1 MAYELRDR
9 QVDADQVLYKFPTI
23 PDEVQEYVTPVDID
37 ELLDGLTLT
46 KLNKVFKDVMR
57 RQDDKIDPVRSK
69 FGKIEKEEVP
79 LPLKLTYVEEYA
91 RTHKRFSFRHLL
103 EEQKSRMHVVVTFLA
118 ILELMKMGTIRVEQE
133 EICGDIMIDSLI

>member
-1 MAYELRDR
+1 M
-9 QVDADQVLYKFPTI
+9 
-23 PDEVQEYVTPVDID
+23 
-37 ELLDGLTLT
+37 
-46 KLNKVFKDVMR
+46 
-57 RQDDKIDPVRSK
+57 
-69 FGKIEKEEVP
+69 
-79 LPLKLTYVEEYA
+79 KLTYVEEYA